1 MNKPKK
7 VVIVGAKF
15 GEIYLNAFI
24 ESHLDLELAGIVS
37 TGSKRSLQLA
47 EAFAVPLFRDIT
59 ELPQDIDI
67 ACVVIR
73 SSIIGGTGN
82 LLVEALLQ
90 RKIHV
95 IQEHPISVNAL
106 NRHKSLAQKNA
117 VFYWV
122 NGFYAAT
129 TVGRTLISNTQSLR
143 NQSMENA
150 TYGNLTTSRQL
161 LYSSL
166 DLLLQS
172 LGTNV
177 DLTPTLLARQRH
189 FDIINLNS
197 EQGDFLLQ
205 LQNYL
210 DPQDPDMHN
219 LAMHRIM
226 LGWNNGYFSLAD
238 SYGPL
243 TWTPV
248 LYASHHQSNDHC
260 LYQLA
265 SLSEGEYLNQTT
277 TQTLSSNSSRVQDT
291 FEDLGPEGV
300 LYTLKQLSRAI
311 DGKSIDKAMT
321 IEYQLK
327 VAQLWE
333 EISHLVG
340 RPIEKTVSPE
350 MRVNLSQPEQGLMGS

>member
-15 GEIYLNAFI
+15 GELYLNAFI
-24 ESHLDLELAGIVS
+24 EENINLELAGIVS
-37 TGSKRSLQLA
+37 TGSKRSQQLA
-47 EAFAVPLFRDIT
+47 EAFDVPLFLEISA
-59 ELPQDIDI
+59 LPQDIDI

-73 SSIIGGTGN
+73 ASVIGGSGN
-82 LLVEALLQ
+82 LLVEALLK
-90 RKIHV
+90 REIHV
-95 IQEHPISVNAL
+95 IQEHPLSVNEIK
-106 NRHKSLAQKNA
+106 RHKTLAQKHG

-122 NGFYAAT
+122 NSFYAT
-129 TVGRTLISNTQSLR
+129 TVAGRTLISNAQSLR
-143 NQSMENA
+143 NQTMKNA
-150 TYGNLTTSRQL
+150 IYGNLTTSRQL

-172 LGTNV
+172 LGNNN
-177 DLTPTLLARQRH
+177 DLTPTLLAKQTH

-197 EQGDFLLQ
+197 EHGNFLLQ

-248 LYASHHQSNDHC
+248 LYASHHQNNDKS

-265 SLSEGEYLNQTT
+265 SLPEGKYLHQRTT
-277 TQTLSSNSSRVQDT
+277 ETFCCNNSRVQDT

-300 LYTLKQLSRAI
+300 LYTLEQLSQAI
-311 DGKSIDKAMT
+311 DGKAIDNAMM
-321 IEYQLK
+321 IEQQLK

-333 EISHLVG
+333 KILHLVG
-340 RPIEKTVSPE
+340 LPKERPINPE
-350 MRVNLSQPEQGLMGS
+350 IRADILPAEAI